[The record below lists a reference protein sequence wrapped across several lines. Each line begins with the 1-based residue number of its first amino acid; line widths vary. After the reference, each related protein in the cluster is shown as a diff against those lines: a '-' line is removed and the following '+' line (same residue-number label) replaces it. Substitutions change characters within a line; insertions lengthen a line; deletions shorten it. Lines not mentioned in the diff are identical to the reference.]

1 MHPTFLLNLELADRS
16 LRRLTGFG
24 GALHR
29 SGRITQHVV
38 SDNVRHHLL
47 YSMSHE

>member
-1 MHPTFLLNLELADRS
+1 MHPTSLLNLELADHS
-16 LRRLTGFG
+16 LRRLTEFG
-24 GALHR
+24 GALR
-29 SGRITQHVV
+29 CSGRITRHVV